1 MTDGQERS
9 TAGPFD
15 LLGSETRLGIVAAF
29 VEHRREQPGDPALAP
44 ETLRDRVGIRDQGQ
58 LNYHLDALDGH
69 FVCET
74 DDGYR
79 LTAAGRAVAGAIV
92 SGAHETDSGKGPVDL
107 DEACGHCGA
116 PVTAE
121 YADGVLAAEC
131 SRGHELQRE
140 YFPPAVVDR
149 VPLRKAME
157 LSALRD
163 HHELEYLLRNVC
175 PNCHGSASAVV
186 ERDESDGAALAASCD
201 DCGFFLSG
209 SPALAILTHPAL
221 RDFYL
226 ERDRDVRTMYRWTLP
241 FLVDDDHWE
250 VDSDCPFRV
259 RIDVAEGDESM
270 AFVVDEYCTVR
281 EYHRTS

>member
-1 MTDGQERS
+1 MTDGQERP

-44 ETLRDRVGIRDQGQ
+44 ETLRDRVGIRDRGQ
-58 LNYHLDALDGH
+58 LSYHLDALEGH
-69 FVCET
+69 FVCGT

-79 LTAAGRAVAGAIV
+79 LTAAGRAVAGAII
-92 SGAHETDSGKGPVDL
+92 SGAHETDAEKGPVDL
-107 DEACGHCGA
+107 DETCGHCGA

-175 PNCHGSASAVV
+175 PNCHGSASAVI
-186 ERDESDGAALAASCD
+186 ERDGGDGPKFAADCD
-201 DCGFFLSG
+201 DCGFSLTG
-209 SPALAILTHPAL
+209 SPGLAILTHPAL

-226 ERDRDVRTMYRWTLP
+226 ERDRDVRAAYRWTLP
-241 FLVDDDHWE
+241 FLVDEDRWAVTDE
-250 VDSDCPFRV
+250 DPLRV
-259 RIDVAEGDESM
+259 RIDVAGDDGM